1 VLRCEKVASTATA
14 LHQRN
19 ETWMRLH
26 DAATGLRRGWGRV
39 TVFRLISRGR
49 KDVGSVGANTEAWH
63 IP

>member
-1 VLRCEKVASTATA
+1 
-14 LHQRN
+14 
-19 ETWMRLH
+19 MRLH